1 MSRSRSK
8 SDSGLRPVPRR
19 STLLDLAGER
29 SFERG
34 ERYFRDGS
42 VTALKAGSD
51 VVSATVRGSRLYKVR
66 LWQTSH
72 GTGFHCTCPMGADGE
87 FCKHCVAV
95 GLACLDRDRP
105 DVPASS
111 GRGRDI
117 VTIKDVRKYL
127 DDCGSAE
134 LVKLILDRAGTD
146 DDFKQWLMMKA
157 ARAGKKRV
165 DRNRIRKLIDRSFEV
180 DGFIGYDEVHDYLTG
195 VDDATTKLHELL
207 AEGHAAD
214 AVGLVEHALLKAEE
228 VMEYVDDGQMD
239 MVLDELQE
247 LHLRACR
254 KARPDPEALAEH
266 LFRWE
271 LRSEW
276 GTFDG
281 AAHTYARVLGK
292 KGMAAYRRLA
302 QAEWARVPAREPGDR
317 ATPRTLERHQIT
329 RIMETLARQGG
340 DVEAEVAILAHD
352 LSTPFAFVNIV
363 ERYRQARRYNSALEW
378 AEKGVSAFP
387 GRVDGRLYELLANEY
402 HRRRRHDE
410 AMTLAWAVYADSPM
424 LETYRRLKRHAD
436 KSEQWPAWR
445 PKALDFLRKT
455 IDEKRHNTGGKG
467 RKWFSPV
474 HNGELV
480 RILLWEDDIDGAWQE
495 ARKRGCT
502 ESLWLELAARRERTC
517 PEDALPIYQRQ
528 IEPALSQKNNDAYGR
543 GVHYLDKVRV
553 LMKRLDRNDEFA
565 GFLERIRAEHWRK
578 RNFMKLLDARR
589 WS

>member
-1 MSRSRSK
+1 MTRRRSS
-8 SDSGLRPVPRR
+8 SGSGLRPVPRR

-34 ERYFRDGS
+34 ERYFLDGS
-42 VTALKAGSD
+42 VSALKVGSD

-72 GTGFHCTCPMGADGE
+72 GPGFHCTCPMGVDGD

-95 GLACLDRDRP
+95 GLACLDQDRP
-105 DVPASS
+105 EVPASP
-111 GRGRDI
+111 GKGRDI
-117 VTIKDVRKYL
+117 VTQKDVRKYL
-127 DDCGSAE
+127 NDCGFGD
-134 LVKLILDRAGTD
+134 LVKLILDRAKTD
-146 DDFKQWLMMKA
+146 DDFNQWLLMKA
-157 ARAGKKRV
+157 ARAGKKRI
-165 DRNRIRKLIDRSFEV
+165 DHNRIRKAIDQALIV
-180 DGFIGYDEVHDYLTG
+180 DGFIGYDEVHDYLSG
-195 VDDATTKLHELL
+195 VHDATARLHELL

-214 AVGLVEHALLKAEE
+214 AVGLIEHALLKAEE
-228 VMEYVDDGQMD
+228 VMEYVDDGQMS
-239 MVLDELQE
+239 MVLDELQD

-254 KARPDPEALAEH
+254 KARPDPEALSER

-271 LRSEW
+271 LSSEW
-276 GTFDG
+276 GTFEG
-281 AAHTYARVLGK
+281 AAQTYARILGK

-317 ATPRTLERHQIT
+317 KSQGTLERHQIT
-329 RIMETLARQGG
+329 RIMETLARQSG

-363 ERYRQARRYNSALEW
+363 ERYRQARRFNAALEW
-378 AEKGVSAFP
+378 AEKGVGAFP
-387 GRVDGRLYELLANEY
+387 ERVDGRLYELLANEY

-410 AMTLAWAVYADSPM
+410 AVTLAWAVYADSPV
-424 LETYRRLKRHAD
+424 LETYRQLKRHAD
-436 KSEQWPAWR
+436 KSGQWPAWR

-455 IDEKRHNTGGKG
+455 IDEERRNTGGKG
-467 RKWFSPV
+467 RTWFSPA

-480 RILLWEDDIDGAWQE
+480 RILLWEDDVDAAWQE

-502 ESLWLELAARRERTC
+502 ESLWLELAARRERAC

-528 IEPALSQKNNDAYGR
+528 IEPALSQKNKDAYGR
-543 GVHYLDKVRV
+543 AVHYLDKVRL
-553 LMKRLDRNDEFA
+553 LMKRLERSDEFV
-565 GFLERIRAEHWRK
+565 GLLEHVRAEHWRK
-578 RNFMKLLDARR
+578 RNFIKLLDARR